1 MNAVVQPREPEPDE
15 LRTDEASATPRE
27 RRLGQRLRLPLMILG
42 PALVA
47 MLAAYFYFTGGRYQS
62 TDDAYVRAAR
72 AEISSNVAGRVKV
85 LAVHDNQL
93 VHRGDVLFQLDD
105 APFRIAVAA
114 AEAQLEKARME
125 VQGLKAAYRQ
135 RQADLAAARDTLDYR
150 RSDYVRQQRLLRK
163 GITSQ
168 AQFDTAE
175 HAKLTAQQ
183 RYNSAQQQIAVA
195 LAALNGDPQIAPERH
210 PSVMAAQ
217 AQLDRAR
224 LDLSYT
230 TIVAPNDGIVT
241 KVEQLQVGD
250 YINASQRVFALI
262 STHDV
267 WVEANFKEVQ
277 LAHMRPGQSATV
289 EIDAFPGRP
298 FSAKIASLSPGTGS
312 EFSALPAENATGNW
326 VKVVQRVPVRLAI
339 QDLPASFL
347 LQSGLSASVE
357 VDTQFRRHPFGGD
370 ADSRVVAAIAG
381 K

>member
-85 LAVHDNQL
+85 LDVHDNQL

-135 RQADLAAARDTLDYR
+135 RQADLAAARDTLEYR

-250 YINASQRVFALI
+250 YVNASQRVFALI

-370 ADSRVVAAIAG
+370 ADSRVVAVAAG